1 MTRLRSFVLGALCIV
16 AFAAS
21 GSAHAADKVKAAIDA
36 ANRTFLEAYAKGD
49 AATVASVYA
58 ADAVVMPPGAPPA
71 KGRAAIQKFWQGAMD
86 SGVTNVSLHT
96 AQVGSSGTL
105 AYEQGEFALDVH
117 GKDGK
122 TKHVVGKYIVVW
134 KRNPQGQWQLY
145 RDIWNESPK

>member
-1 MTRLRSFVLGALCIV
+1 MTRLRSIVLGALCIV

-21 GSAHAADKVKAAIDA
+21 GPAHAADKVRAAIDTG
-36 ANRTFLEAYAKGD
+36 NRTFLEAYAKGD

-58 ADAVVMPPGAPPA
+58 TDAVVMPPGAPPA

-86 SGVTNVSLHT
+86 SGVGNVSLHT
-96 AQVGSSGTL
+96 VQVGSSGTL
-105 AYEQGEFALDVH
+105 AYEQGEFALDVR

-122 TKHVVGKYIVVW
+122 TKHVAGKYIVVW
-134 KRNPQGQWQLY
+134 KRTPQGQWQLY